1 MLGFSD
7 CRRTGL
13 SILTSTAYEAFLFLF
28 QAEEE
33 DVVGEPEDEADH
45 WRHSLGHPNHHHH
58 HHSGQDQRK
67 R

>member
-1 MLGFSD
+1 MLVSAAD
-7 CRRTGL
+7 EACR
-13 SILTSTAYEAFLFLF
+13 FLF

-45 WRHSLGHPNHHHH
+45 WRHSLGHPDHHHH
-58 HHSGQDQRK
+58 HHSRQDQRK